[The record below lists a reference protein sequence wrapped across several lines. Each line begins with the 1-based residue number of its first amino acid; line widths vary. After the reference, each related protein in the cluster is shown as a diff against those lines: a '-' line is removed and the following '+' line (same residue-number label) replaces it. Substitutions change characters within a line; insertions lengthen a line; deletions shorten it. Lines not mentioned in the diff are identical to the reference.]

1 MEDNTGCLSPKEP
14 LLNGNERWK
23 NDGFS
28 RVNSYNSLRTDF
40 LSRLPQKVRSG
51 LDVESSFHVDIP
63 KTKGLSQGNQIDI
76 SFCFTVIEFLSVVV
90 EFIEEK
96 EYYERQFATLKSFE
110 EVDTLMET
118 NTIDEEDDEEQVEA
132 EKAMKISNYANVLLL
147 VFKIYAAIRT
157 GSIAIAAS
165 TLDSLLDLLAGGI
178 LWFTHISM
186 KNINIY
192 KYPIGKLRVQPVGII
207 IFAAVMAT
215 LGFQILIQAVEE
227 LIVNE
232 SRPKMSSNQLLW
244 LYMIMITATVVKM
257 ALWIYCRSSGNSI
270 VRAYAKD
277 HYFDVVT
284 NVVGLIAAVLG
295 DKYYWWIDPTGAILL
310 ALYTITNWSG
320 TVIENAVSLVGQ
332 TASPEVLQKL
342 TYLVTRH
349 PQVKRVDTVRAYT
362 FGALYFVE
370 VDIELPEELPLKEAH
385 AIGETLQNKI
395 EKLPEVERAFVH
407 LDFECEHKPEH
418 SVLSRLQT
426 WDPVFPFHGESV
438 YPVKELNEIFQ
449 LELESIVWNQMEGNS
464 GSGPKTPLLMGEG
477 RRSRRLSRRNSVN
490 SLRSNFVEKLPAK
503 VRSGLDIESPY
514 QINLSKTTGLTEG
527 EKEYYEKQ
535 MDTLKSFEDVDI
547 LMGNDDDNEDD
558 DEEQARH
565 EKAMKISNYA
575 NIVLLAF
582 KIYATIKT
590 GSLAIAASTLDSLLD
605 LMAGGILWFT
615 HLSMKKINIYKYPI
629 GKLRVQPVGIVI
641 FAAIM
646 ATLGFQILIQAVEQ
660 LIQHK
665 PTEKMSSNQLLW
677 LYAIMLSA
685 TAVKL
690 ALWLYCR
697 SSRNEIVRAYAKD
710 HYFDVVT
717 NVVGLIA
724 AVLGNKFYWWIDPAG
739 AILLAVYTIINWSG
753 TVVENAV
760 SLVGQS
766 APPEFLQKLTYLV
779 LRHPLVQRVEMI
791 RAYTFGVLYFVEVD
805 IELPEELPL
814 KEAHVIGET
823 LQNKIEK
830 LTEVERAF
838 VHLDFECDHKPEHIV
853 LSKLPGND
861 P

>member
-1 MEDNTGCLSPKEP
+1 
-14 LLNGNERWK
+14 
-23 NDGFS
+23 
-28 RVNSYNSLRTDF
+28 
-40 LSRLPQKVRSG
+40 
-51 LDVESSFHVDIP
+51 
-63 KTKGLSQGNQIDI
+63 
-76 SFCFTVIEFLSVVV
+76 
-90 EFIEEK
+90 
-96 EYYERQFATLKSFE
+96 
-110 EVDTLMET
+110 
-118 NTIDEEDDEEQVEA
+118 
-132 EKAMKISNYANVLLL
+132 
-147 VFKIYAAIRT
+147 
-157 GSIAIAAS
+157 
-165 TLDSLLDLLAGGI
+165 
-178 LWFTHISM
+178 
-186 KNINIY
+186 
-192 KYPIGKLRVQPVGII
+192 
-207 IFAAVMAT
+207 
-215 LGFQILIQAVEE
+215 
-227 LIVNE
+227 
-232 SRPKMSSNQLLW
+232 
-244 LYMIMITATVVKM
+244 
-257 ALWIYCRSSGNSI
+257 
-270 VRAYAKD
+270 
-277 HYFDVVT
+277 
-284 NVVGLIAAVLG
+284 
-295 DKYYWWIDPTGAILL
+295 
-310 ALYTITNWSG
+310 
-320 TVIENAVSLVGQ
+320 
-332 TASPEVLQKL
+332 
-342 TYLVTRH
+342 
-349 PQVKRVDTVRAYT
+349 
-362 FGALYFVE
+362 
-370 VDIELPEELPLKEAH
+370 
-385 AIGETLQNKI
+385 
-395 EKLPEVERAFVH
+395 
-407 LDFECEHKPEH
+407 
-418 SVLSRLQT
+418 
-426 WDPVFPFHGESV
+426 
-438 YPVKELNEIFQ
+438 
-449 LELESIVWNQMEGNS
+449 MEGNS

-490 SLRSNFVEKLPAK
+490 SLRSNFVAKLPDK
-503 VRSGLDIESPY
+503 VRSGLDTESPY

-547 LMGNDDDNEDD
+547 LMGNDKDNEDD

-665 PTEKMSSNQLLW
+665 PTEKMSSNQFLW

-717 NVVGLIA
+717 NIVGLIA

-779 LRHPLVQRVEMI
+779 IRHPLVQRIEMI

>member
-1 MEDNTGCLSPKEP
+1 
-14 LLNGNERWK
+14 
-23 NDGFS
+23 
-28 RVNSYNSLRTDF
+28 
-40 LSRLPQKVRSG
+40 
-51 LDVESSFHVDIP
+51 
-63 KTKGLSQGNQIDI
+63 
-76 SFCFTVIEFLSVVV
+76 
-90 EFIEEK
+90 
-96 EYYERQFATLKSFE
+96 
-110 EVDTLMET
+110 
-118 NTIDEEDDEEQVEA
+118 
-132 EKAMKISNYANVLLL
+132 
-147 VFKIYAAIRT
+147 
-157 GSIAIAAS
+157 
-165 TLDSLLDLLAGGI
+165 
-178 LWFTHISM
+178 
-186 KNINIY
+186 
-192 KYPIGKLRVQPVGII
+192 
-207 IFAAVMAT
+207 
-215 LGFQILIQAVEE
+215 
-227 LIVNE
+227 
-232 SRPKMSSNQLLW
+232 
-244 LYMIMITATVVKM
+244 
-257 ALWIYCRSSGNSI
+257 
-270 VRAYAKD
+270 
-277 HYFDVVT
+277 
-284 NVVGLIAAVLG
+284 
-295 DKYYWWIDPTGAILL
+295 
-310 ALYTITNWSG
+310 
-320 TVIENAVSLVGQ
+320 
-332 TASPEVLQKL
+332 
-342 TYLVTRH
+342 
-349 PQVKRVDTVRAYT
+349 
-362 FGALYFVE
+362 
-370 VDIELPEELPLKEAH
+370 
-385 AIGETLQNKI
+385 
-395 EKLPEVERAFVH
+395 
-407 LDFECEHKPEH
+407 
-418 SVLSRLQT
+418 
-426 WDPVFPFHGESV
+426 
-438 YPVKELNEIFQ
+438 
-449 LELESIVWNQMEGNS
+449 MEGNS

-477 RRSRRLSRRNSVN
+477 RRSRRLSGRNSVN
-490 SLRSNFVEKLPAK
+490 SLRSNFVAKLPDK
-503 VRSGLDIESPY
+503 VRSGLDTESPY

-547 LMGNDDDNEDD
+547 LMGNDKDNEDD

-590 GSLAIAASTLDSLLD
+590 GSLAIAASTLDS
-605 LMAGGILWFT
+605 LWFT

-717 NVVGLIA
+717 NIVGLIA

-779 LRHPLVQRVEMI
+779 IRHPLVQRIEMI